1 MEWADDFNRD
11 TEGRINY
18 FEALG
23 EAEPEEEEQEEEQ
36 EEEGKQEEDEEE
48 KSRFTDM
55 LASTVVGFFDF

>member
-18 FEALG
+18 FEAMG
-23 EAEPEEEEQEEEQ
+23 EAEPEEEEEEEQ

-48 KSRFTDM
+48 KSHFTDM
-55 LASTVVGFFDF
+55 LAHTVVGFFDF

>member
-18 FEALG
+18 FEAMG

-36 EEEGKQEEDEEE
+36 EEEGKQEEDEAE

-55 LASTVVGFFDF
+55 LN

>member
-18 FEALG
+18 FEAMG
-23 EAEPEEEEQEEEQ
+23 EAEPEEEEQEEEEQ

-55 LASTVVGFFDF
+55 LN